1 MHAKPHHES
10 KFESAAATVAEWRA
24 NVRTINEKIAKA
36 EAAHAESQKRRQEH
50 VLAAALVDHDA
61 RERLDHVLE
70 DDRSKAREL
79 EDLRASLPIAE
90 AELANAERTLKSAET
105 EFRKKEIERLARA
118 RVDAARQIDQ
128 ALADF
133 SAAFADY
140 ESLGRELY
148 AAASD
153 FQNQISL
160 SETFDGMARLSAA
173 LPMKPFYDLRHRHS
187 FAPIGTSQSL
197 AAAEVAYWRLPTN
210 EEAKA
215 A

>member
-1 MHAKPHHES
+1 MMNEDKLT
-10 KFESAAATVAEWRA
+10 AAAASVAEWQT
-24 NVRTINEKIAKA
+24 NVRTINEKIVKA
-36 EAAHAESQKRRQEH
+36 AGVFAESQKIRQEH
-50 VLAAALVDHDA
+50 VLAAALGDHDA

-70 DDRSKAREL
+70 DDRKAREL
-79 EDLRASLPIAE
+79 EDLRSSLPIAE
-90 AELANAERTLKSAET
+90 AALANAERTLKSAET
-105 EFRKKEIERLARA
+105 EFRKKEIERLAYA
-118 RVDAARQIDQ
+118 RVGAARQIDQ

-140 ESLGRELY
+140 EKLGRELY

-187 FAPIGTSQSL
+187 FAPIGTSSSL
-197 AAAEVAYWRLPTN
+197 ALSESMYWRLPLV
-210 EEAKA
+210 EVKA
-215 A
+215 DAA

>member
-1 MHAKPHHES
+1 LQAARGDVGAKNALDKLLTED
-10 KFESAAATVAEWRA
+10 
-24 NVRTINEKIAKA
+24 
-36 EAAHAESQKRRQEH
+36 
-50 VLAAALVDHDA
+50 LAA
-61 RERLDHVLE
+61 ERTL
-70 DDRSKAREL
+70 A
-79 EDLRASLPIAE
+79 DLRLVVLPQAE

-187 FAPIGTSQSL
+187 FAPIGTSKSL
-197 AAAEVAYWRLPTN
+197 AASEASYWRLPPI
-210 EEAKA
+210 EARKDA

>member
-10 KFESAAATVAEWRA
+10 EFQSAAETVAEWRA

-105 EFRKKEIERLARA
+105 EFRKKEIERLAHA
-118 RVDAARQIDQ
+118 RVGAARQIDQ

-140 ESLGRELY
+140 EKLGRELY

-173 LPMKPFYDLRHRHS
+173 LPAKPFYDLRHRHS
-187 FAPIGTSQSL
+187 FAAIGTSSSL
-197 AAAEVAYWRLPTN
+197 ALAESMYWRLPTT
-210 EEAKA
+210 EAA
-215 A
+215 AA

>member
-1 MHAKPHHES
+1 MHQNPNHNLE
-10 KFESAAATVAEWRA
+10 AAAEFVAERRKNISDIRA
-24 NVRTINEKIAKA
+24 AIAAQEEVVTENERQ
-36 EAAHAESQKRRQEH
+36 AHALQ
-50 VLAAALVDHDA
+50 AALGDVAAKEALAKILHEDIVA
-61 RERLDHVLE
+61 ERTL
-70 DDRSKAREL
+70 A
-79 EDLRASLPIAE
+79 DLRKALPLAE

-105 EFRKKEIERLARA
+105 EFRRSEVVRLARA
-118 RVDAARQIDQ
+118 RVEEAAAIDQ

-133 SAAFADY
+133 SAAWSKY
-140 ESLGRELY
+140 ESLGRELF

-187 FAPIGTSQSL
+187 FAPIGTSSSL
-197 AAAEVAYWRLPTN
+197 AAAESAYWRLPPA
-210 EEAKA
+210 EVKA

>member
-1 MHAKPHHES
+1 MTDKLNQ
-10 KFESAAATVAEWRA
+10 AAASVSEWNSKIWRL
-24 NVRTINEKIAKA
+24 REDIAKA
-36 EAAHAESQKRRQEH
+36 EAVYAEGEHRRQQ
-50 VLAAALVDHDA
+50 
-61 RERLDHVLE
+61 HVLE
-70 DDRSKAREL
+70 AALGDDAAKKHLQQVLDDDRKAEREL
-79 EDLRASLPIAE
+79 QDLRTALPLAE

-105 EFRKKEIERLARA
+105 EFRRSEVVRLARA
-118 RVDAARQIDQ
+118 RVEEAAAIDQ

-133 SAAFADY
+133 SAAWSKY
-140 ESLGRELY
+140 ESLGRELF

-187 FAPIGTSQSL
+187 FAPIGTSSSL
-197 AAAEVAYWRLPTN
+197 AAAESAYWRLPPA
-210 EEAKA
+210 EVKA